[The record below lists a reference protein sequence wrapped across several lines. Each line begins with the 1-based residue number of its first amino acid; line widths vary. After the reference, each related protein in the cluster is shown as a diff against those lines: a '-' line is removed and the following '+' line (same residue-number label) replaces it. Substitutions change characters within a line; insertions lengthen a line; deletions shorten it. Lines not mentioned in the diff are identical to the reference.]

1 MDTTADT
8 DTILGALAILEAE
21 ATLTAEQRLAQ
32 AWMFE
37 AIEAQVP
44 EITAAMEAWAEDTDT
59 RLTYFEAMLLALP
72 TEVAA

>member
-37 AIEAQVP
+37 AIEAQFP